1 MQTTAIIDYDAGNIR
16 SVEKAIRYLG
26 KDAVVTADRE
36 TILSADRVILPG
48 VGAFGDA
55 MGRLHALGLTEVIR
69 QTVEQKT
76 PFLGICLGL
85 QLVFERSE
93 ESPGV
98 PGLGLLKGEI
108 LRLPDVFCAF
118 LLSEGRRGVHC
129 HGGRAV
135 RDAGARLRGE
145 G

>member
-69 QTVEQKT
+69 QTVEQKH
-76 PFLGICLGL
+76 PVSSGSAWAC
-85 QLVFERSE
+85 S
-93 ESPGV
+93 
-98 PGLGLLKGEI
+98 
-108 LRLPDVFCAF
+108 FC
-118 LLSEGRRGVHC
+118 LSEAKRV
-129 HGGRAV
+129 RAFP
-135 RDAGARLRGE
+135 AWAF
-145 G
+145 